1 LQSALIHEDKSS
13 IAYMQFL
20 VRGVP
25 SLRVSISVC
34 KSSSTAIRTS
44 FFSTQKHDTDT
55 HTVSNKDIFKSIPVN
70 PSILKHIK
78 SLGVGIKPKTKKKKH
93 TLARKSSSTSD
104 LLSLD
109 EEMEFFLNKT
119 NAHSSR
125 SKRSSTIK
133 INETSILENRYN
145 PPPPFSGS
153 ISIGIK
159 DQNASGKTIKRHR
172 VKVLGKASSL
182 EDEMPQAS
190 KGLPE
195 VAIIGRSNVGKSTLL
210 NALIYGNQFGDR
222 IENRKYIRGKTPERT
237 KLGKGAK
244 AKVSNTPGETKEIT
258 FYQLSSEIDSQ
269 MASLILVDLPG
280 FGFAYSSE
288 EKLATWKDL
297 MKEYLINRGKSLKRI
312 LFLIDSRHGMKT
324 ADFEFLNMLQR
335 GVHEKEKHAAKTSST
350 TRMKRRELP
359 PIQIVLTKSDLVSQ
373 IDLARRVIQARQ
385 QMSEA
390 LIREPSGLPVMIVS
404 AKAGLGFNNIRGNRA
419 CGGILELQ
427 REIASLVPLH
437 SK

>member
-1 LQSALIHEDKSS
+1 
-13 IAYMQFL
+13 MQFL
-20 VRGVP
+20 VRGVA
-25 SLRVSISVC
+25 SLRVPISVC
-34 KSSSTAIRTS
+34 KSSSTAIRAS

-55 HTVSNKDIFKSIPVN
+55 RTVSNKDIFKSIPVN
-70 PSILKHIK
+70 PSILNHIK

-93 TLARKSSSTSD
+93 TIARKSSSTSE

-109 EEMEFFLNKT
+109 EEMDFFLNKT
-119 NAHSSR
+119 NANSSR
-125 SKRSSTIK
+125 SRRPSRIEM
-133 INETSILENRYN
+133 NETSISRNAYT

-153 ISIGIK
+153 ILNN
-159 DQNASGKTIKRHR
+159 QNSSGKTIKRHR

-182 EDEMPQAS
+182 EDEMPQPS

-210 NALIYGNQFGDR
+210 NALIYGNQFGET

-269 MASLILVDLPG
+269 KVSLVLVDLPG

-288 EKLATWKDL
+288 EKLAAWKDL

-335 GVHEKEKHAAKTSST
+335 GVHEKEKHTAKTSST
-350 TRMKRRELP
+350 TRIKRRDLP

-373 IDLARRVIQARQ
+373 IDLARRVIQVRQ

-427 REIASLVPLH
+427 REIASLVPIH